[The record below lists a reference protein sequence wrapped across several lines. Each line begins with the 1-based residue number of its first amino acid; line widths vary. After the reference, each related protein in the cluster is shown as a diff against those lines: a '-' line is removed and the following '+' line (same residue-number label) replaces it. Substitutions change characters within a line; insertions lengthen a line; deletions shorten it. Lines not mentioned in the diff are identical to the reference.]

1 MHFRPFR
8 SLSAAAVSSFLLL
21 GLVSSASAAG
31 ERDKD
36 ALKLHDQA
44 INEDYLNAD
53 FPKATAKLKDAL
65 KKCGAA
71 GCTPGV
77 VAKLHVSLGTIYG
90 AGMSKLDEAKEEF
103 ILGLKADP
111 SVTIDSALTS
121 PELDKV
127 FAEAKKSAGSGTA
140 GSTGVGTAGPK
151 KPPSSSSDGDS
162 GTHKV
167 AAEQA
172 VNTPVPV
179 YMEPSEEQ
187 PSSKVTLRYKPF
199 GSKTYK
205 SLDLKKMGKGFG
217 GEIPC
222 EDVTTTGDIK
232 YFFALTDESGEAAG
246 TLGTTKD
253 PYKVTIK
260 SEIDGEPPA
269 NPGQK
274 APDQCKE
281 KVDCPPGLPGCP
293 AAGSGGSSGG
303 KRGDKGWGASCEE
316 TQQCSAG
323 LVCLNGS
330 CEEGK
335 DDGSGGGGGK
345 DEKKTKRNLVSFG
358 VQLDELLIGSGTDV
372 CSPAAASSYACF
384 VSGTSKQFDG
394 KVVSSN
400 GTNGIT
406 GGLGTASVRLLLG
419 YDRQILSSLPLTL
432 GVRLG
437 WAFGGSPSPD
447 NALDKDGNLANG
459 QTPANS
465 YLGFHAELRAS
476 YYFLGFFEDKK
487 IRPYAFLGGGL
498 AQVNASVPVQVCD
511 SSESATGAACRSGK
525 GPTNPPSKTVNVD
538 AYQITG
544 LNFIEFGGGATYG
557 FTPTFGVA
565 AEVKF
570 MIMMPTSGFVIA
582 PNLGPVMAF

>member
-8 SLSAAAVSSFLLL
+8 SLTAAAVSSFLLL
-21 GLVSSASAAG
+21 GLVSTASAAG
-31 ERDKD
+31 EKDKD
-36 ALKLHDQA
+36 AQKLHDQA

-53 FPKATAKLKDAL
+53 FPKAAAKLKDAL
-65 KKCGAA
+65 KKCGND
-71 GCTPGV
+71 GCTPSL
-77 VAKLHVSLGTIYG
+77 VAKIHVSLGTIYG
-90 AGMSKLDEAKEEF
+90 AGMSKLDQAKEEF
-103 ILGLKADP
+103 VLALKADP
-111 SVTIDSALTS
+111 AAALDSALTN
-121 PELDKV
+121 PDLDKA
-127 FAEAKKSAGSGTA
+127 FAEAKKAAGSGTA
-140 GSTGVGTAGPK
+140 GSTGVGK
-151 KPPSSSSDGDS
+151 KPPTSSSTDGDS

-253 PYKVTIK
+253 PFKVTIK
-260 SEIDGEPPA
+260 SEIDGDPPA

-274 APDQCKE
+274 PPDQCKE

-323 LVCLNGS
+323 LVCLNGA

-335 DDGSGGGGGK
+335 DDGSGGGGDK
-345 DEKKTKRNLVSFG
+345 DTKKTKRNLASLG
-358 VQLDELLIGSGTDV
+358 IQLDELLIGGQDNV
-372 CSPAAASSYACF
+372 CSREAAGSYACF
-384 VSGTSKQFDG
+384 VSGTSKQYDG
-394 KVVSSN
+394 SVVTRP
-400 GTNGIT
+400 GTNGIQ
-406 GGLGTASVRLLLG
+406 GGLGTADVRILLG
-419 YDRQILSSLPLTL
+419 YDRQILAKLPLTVGL
-432 GVRLG
+432 RLG

-447 NALDKDGNLANG
+447 NVQANGALANG
-459 QTPANS
+459 LAPANAF
-465 YLGFHAELRAS
+465 LGFHAEVRAA
-476 YYFLGFFEDKK
+476 YHFLGFFEDKK
-487 IRPYAFLGGGL
+487 IRPYGFLGGGL
-498 AQVNASVPVQVCD
+498 AQVNASVPVEVC
-511 SSESATGAACRSGK
+511 GK
-525 GPTNPPSKTVNVD
+525 GKNVTSTQPCDKNGNVSTTVD

-557 FTPTFGVA
+557 ITPTFGVA
-565 AEVKF
+565 AELKF
-570 MIMMPTSGFVIA
+570 MIMLPTSGFVIA
-582 PNLGPVMAF
+582 PNIGPVVAF

>member
-1 MHFRPFR
+1 M
-8 SLSAAAVSSFLLL
+8 
-21 GLVSSASAAG
+21 G
-31 ERDKD
+31 DKD
-36 ALKLHDQA
+36 KEALKLHDQA

-65 KKCGAA
+65 KKCGTD
-71 GCTPGV
+71 GCTPAL
-77 VAKLHVSLGTIYG
+77 VAKIHISLGTIYG
-90 AGMSKLDEAKEEF
+90 AGMSKLDQAKDEF
-103 ILGLKADP
+103 ILGLKADAAAA
-111 SVTIDSALTS
+111 VDTALTN
-121 PELDKV
+121 PELDKA
-127 FAEAKKSAGSGTA
+127 FAEAKKSVGGSGT
-140 GSTGVGTAGPK
+140 STAGGTTSTK
-151 KPPSSSSDGDS
+151 KPQSNDGDS
-162 GTHKV
+162 GTHK
-167 AAEQA
+167 APPEQA
-172 VNTPVPV
+172 VNTPVPL

-205 SLDLKKMGKGFG
+205 SLELKKMGKGFG

-260 SEIDGEPPA
+260 SEIDGEPPTL
-269 NPGQK
+269 PGAK

-293 AAGSGGSSGG
+293 AAGSGAGGG

-316 TQQCSAG
+316 TQQCSQG
-323 LVCLNGS
+323 LVCLNGA

-335 DDGSGGGGGK
+335 DDGGTPGK
-345 DEKKTKRNLVSFG
+345 EAAKTKRNLVSVG
-358 VQLDELLIGSGTDV
+358 LQIDELLIGSKDNV
-372 CSPAAASSYACF
+372 CTPTSEAASYSCF
-384 VSGTSKQFDG
+384 NKGTSTQFDG
-394 KVVSSN
+394 IIAPKN
-400 GTNGIT
+400 GTNGIQ
-406 GGLGTASVRLLLG
+406 GGLGTADVRLLLG
-419 YDRQILSSLPLTL
+419 YDRQLFAKIPFTV

-447 NALDKDGNLANG
+447 NVVKNA
-459 QTPANS
+459 QPANS
-465 YLGFHAELRAS
+465 FLAFHGEVRAS
-476 YYFLGFFEDKK
+476 YHFLGFFEDKK
-487 IRPYAFLGGGL
+487 FRPYAFIGGGL

-511 SSESATGAACRSGK
+511 TTATTGSACGKSAAAGK
-525 GPTNPPSKTVNVD
+525 SVDVD

-544 LNFIEFGGGATYG
+544 LNFIGFGGGTTFG
-557 FTPTFGVA
+557 ITPTFGVA

-570 MIMMPTSGFVIA
+570 MIMVPTSGFVIA
-582 PNLGPVMAF
+582 PTFGPVMAF

>member
-31 ERDKD
+31 EKDKD

-65 KKCGAA
+65 KKCGAS
-71 GCTPGV
+71 GCTPSL
-77 VAKLHVSLGTIYG
+77 VAKIHVSLGTIYG
-90 AGMSKLDEAKEEF
+90 AGMSKLDDAKEEF

-111 SVTIDSALTS
+111 SVTVDSALTS

-127 FAEAKKSAGSGTA
+127 FAEAKKAAGGGTA
-140 GSTGVGTAGPK
+140 GSTGAGTGGSK
-151 KPPSSSSDGDS
+151 KPPVSSSSDGES

-253 PYKVTIK
+253 PFKVTIK

-293 AAGSGGSSGG
+293 AAGSSGSSGG

-323 LVCLNGS
+323 LVCLNGA

-335 DDGSGGGGGK
+335 DDGTGGGGGDK
-345 DEKKTKRNLVSFG
+345 DTKKTKRNLVSLG
-358 VQLDELLIGSGTDV
+358 LQIDALLIGSQDNV
-372 CSPAAASSYACF
+372 CSPSAAGSYACF
-384 VSGTSKQFDG
+384 VSGTSKQYDG
-394 KVVSSN
+394 TITAKN
-400 GTNGIT
+400 GTNGIQ
-406 GGLGTASVRLLLG
+406 GGLGVADVRLLLG
-419 YDRQILSSLPLTL
+419 YDRQILANLPLTVGL
-432 GVRLG
+432 RLG

-447 NALDKDGNLANG
+447 NALNAKGVLANG
-459 QTPANS
+459 QAPANS
-465 YLGFHAELRAS
+465 FLGFHGEVRAA
-476 YYFLGFFEDKK
+476 YHFLGFFEEKK
-487 IRPYAFLGGGL
+487 LRPYAFVGGGL
-498 AQVNASVPVQVCD
+498 AQVNASVPVEVCGTGTT
-511 SSESATGAACRSGK
+511 ATSTRFCDKDKKLTS
-525 GPTNPPSKTVNVD
+525 TTVD

-544 LNFIEFGGGATYG
+544 LNFIELGAGTTFGI
-557 FTPTFGVA
+557 TPTFGVA
-565 AEVKF
+565 AELKF
-570 MIMMPTSGFVIA
+570 MIMLPTSGFVIA
-582 PNLGPVMAF
+582 PNLGPVVAF

>member
-21 GLVSSASAAG
+21 GLASSASAAG
-31 ERDKD
+31 EKDKE

-77 VAKLHVSLGTIYG
+77 VAKLHVSLGTILG

-111 SVTIDSALTS
+111 SVTVDSALTS

-127 FAEAKKSAGSGTA
+127 FAEAKKSAGGGTA

-151 KPPSSSSDGDS
+151 KPPSSTDGDS

-205 SLDLKKMGKGFG
+205 SLELKKMGKGFG

-293 AAGSGGSSGG
+293 AAGSSGSSGG

-316 TQQCSAG
+316 TQQCSTG
-323 LVCLNGS
+323 LVCLNGA

-335 DDGSGGGGGK
+335 DDGSGGAGDK
-345 DEKKTKRNLVSFG
+345 DPKKAKRNLVSLG
-358 VQLDELLIGSGTDV
+358 LQIDALLIGSQDNV

-384 VSGTSKQFDG
+384 VSGTSNQFDG
-394 KVVSSN
+394 TITSKS
-400 GTNGIT
+400 GTNGIQ
-406 GGLGTASVRLLLG
+406 GGLGVADVRLLLG
-419 YDRQILSSLPLTL
+419 FDRQILANIPLTVGL
-432 GVRLG
+432 RLG

-447 NALDKDGNLANG
+447 NIKPNGALANK
-459 QTPANS
+459 QAPANS
-465 YLGFHAELRAS
+465 FLGFHAEVRAA
-476 YYFLGFFEDKK
+476 YHFFGAYESKK
-487 IRPYAFLGGGL
+487 LRPYAFVGGGL
-498 AQVNASVPVQVCD
+498 AQVNASVPVEVCG
-511 SSESATGAACRSGK
+511 APLTGAPTGNRFCDKNKTIRS
-525 GPTNPPSKTVNVD
+525 TTVD

-557 FTPTFGVA
+557 ITPTFGVA
-565 AEVKF
+565 AELKF
-570 MIMMPTSGFVIA
+570 MIMLPTSGFVIA
-582 PNLGPVMAF
+582 PTFGPVVAF

>member
-31 ERDKD
+31 EKDKE

-65 KKCGAA
+65 KKCGTE
-71 GCTPGV
+71 GCTPAV

-90 AGMSKLDEAKEEF
+90 AGMSKLDQAKEEF
-103 ILGLKADP
+103 VLGLKADP
-111 SVTIDSALTS
+111 SVTVDSSLTN
-121 PELDKV
+121 PELDKT
-127 FAEAKKSAGSGTA
+127 FAEAKKSAGGGAAPSGTG
-140 GSTGVGTAGPK
+140 GSK
-151 KPPSSSSDGDS
+151 KPSAGDGES
-162 GTHKV
+162 GTHK
-167 AAEQA
+167 APPEQA

-179 YMEPSEEQ
+179 YMEPSDEQ
-187 PSSKVTLRYKPF
+187 PTSKVTLRYKPF

-205 SLDLKKMGKGFG
+205 SVELKKMGKGFG

-260 SEIDGEPPA
+260 SEIEGEAPTLPR
-269 NPGQK
+269 QK

-293 AAGSGGSSGG
+293 AAGGGGG
-303 KRGDKGWGASCEE
+303 GAVGVKRGDKGWGASCEE
-316 TQQCSAG
+316 TQQCSEG
-323 LVCLNGS
+323 LVCLNGA

-335 DDGSGGGGGK
+335 DDGSKKDKDAKGG
-345 DEKKTKRNLVSFG
+345 KRNLISLG
-358 VQLDELLIGSGTDV
+358 AQLDWLMVSSRSDV
-372 CSPAAASSYACF
+372 CSPAAAASNACF
-384 VSGTSKQFDG
+384 IAGSSTQFEGQAAKQ
-394 KVVSSN
+394 S
-400 GTNGIT
+400 GTNGVV
-406 GGLGTASVRLLLG
+406 GGGSFADVRALVG
-419 YDRQILSSLPLTL
+419 YDRQLLASIPLTV

-437 WAFGGSPSPD
+437 FAFGGSPSPS
-447 NALDKDGNLANG
+447 NTLQKNGALLNNDG
-459 QTPANS
+459 PA
-465 YLGFHAELRAS
+465 LGFHPLHAEVRAT
-476 YYFLGFFEDKK
+476 YHFLGFFESKK
-487 IRPYAFLGGGL
+487 LRPYAFVGGGG
-498 AQVNASVPVQVCD
+498 AQVNAAVPIKVCD
-511 SSESATGAACRSGK
+511 TGVKAPPTANCSAKS
-525 GPTNPPSKTVNVD
+525 NPRGTIVDVD

-544 LNFIEFGGGATYG
+544 LGFIGLGAGAVYG
-557 FTPTFGVA
+557 ITPTFGVS
-565 AEVKF
+565 AELKV
-570 MIMMPTSGFVIA
+570 MIMVPTSGFVFS
-582 PNLGPVMAF
+582 PTFGPVVAF

>member
-21 GLVSSASAAG
+21 GLVSTASAAG
-31 ERDKD
+31 EKDKD
-36 ALKLHDQA
+36 AQKLHDQA

-53 FPKATAKLKDAL
+53 FPKAASKLKDAL
-65 KKCGAA
+65 KKCGTD
-71 GCTPGV
+71 GCTPSL
-77 VAKLHVSLGTIYG
+77 VAKIHVSLGTIYG
-90 AGMSKLDEAKEEF
+90 AGMSKLDQAKDEF
-103 ILGLKADP
+103 VLGLKADP
-111 SVTIDSALTS
+111 AVTLDSSLTNAD
-121 PELDKV
+121 LDKA

-140 GSTGVGTAGPK
+140 GSTGVGTPPK
-151 KPPSSSSDGDS
+151 KPPATSSTDGES

-253 PYKVTIK
+253 PFKVTIK

-293 AAGSGGSSGG
+293 AAGTGGSTGG

-335 DDGSGGGGGK
+335 DDGGGGDNK
-345 DEKKTKRNLVSFG
+345 DKKKTKRNLVSLG
-358 VQLDELLIGSGTDV
+358 IQLDALLIGGQDNV
-372 CSPAAASSYACF
+372 CSPAASGSYACF
-384 VSGTSKQFDG
+384 VSGTSHQYDG
-394 KVVSSN
+394 KVFDKS
-400 GTNGIT
+400 GTNGIQ
-406 GGLGTASVRLLLG
+406 GGLGVADVRLLLG
-419 YDRQILSSLPLTL
+419 YDRQILSTLPLTV

-447 NALDKDGNLANG
+447 NVAANGALANG
-459 QTPANS
+459 QAPANS
-465 YLGFHAELRAS
+465 FLGFHGELRAA

-487 IRPYAFLGGGL
+487 IRPYAFVGGGL
-498 AQVNASVPVQVCD
+498 AQVNASVPVEVC
-511 SSESATGAACRSGK
+511 GSGK
-525 GPTNPPSKTVNVD
+525 NVTGSKFCDKAKTTLSTTVD

-557 FTPTFGVA
+557 ITPTFGVA
-565 AEVKF
+565 AELKF
-570 MIMMPTSGFVIA
+570 MIMLPTSGFVIA
-582 PNLGPVMAF
+582 PNLGPVVAF